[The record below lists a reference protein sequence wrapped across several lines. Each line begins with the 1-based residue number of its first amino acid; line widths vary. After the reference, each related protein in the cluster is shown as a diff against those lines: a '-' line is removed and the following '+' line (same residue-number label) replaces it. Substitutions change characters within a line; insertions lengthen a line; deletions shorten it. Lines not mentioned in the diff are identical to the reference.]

1 MLILPHADGLGV
13 DLHQFR
19 QRILHPAGNADRAA
33 QADVKLRELLGG
45 QLAGRIDGS
54 SRLADDHISR
64 LSAQF
69 RQQTGDELFCL
80 PAGGT
85 VADGNRCHAVFPAHG
100 QNFGLGPRLRRFLSR
115 KGEVPHAGGQHLAVF
130 IHDGQLAA
138 GTEARVNAQR
148 HFALDRRGH
157 EQLVQV
163 LSEHLN
169 GSGSGPVGQFGP
181 NLPFQ
186 TGLDQTLPGIL
197 TGCLYLQGSRAA
209 LPDERPFQ
217 NADGGRLVHAN
228 CHFQKFLPFA
238 AVNRQNTVAGKIAYL
253 LRKVVI
259 HAVDAVFVLS
269 FFRFQ
274 HTSTESQLPQF
285 LARVRVVAELLGQYI
300 PGALQRVLDRF
311 NALVRLN
318 KSLCDLLRRFLFFVL
333 HQKQQCQRL
342 QALFLGDGSAGA
354 AFGAE
359 GTVKVFQFRQ
369 RRGSRQFGG

>member
-1 MLILPHADGLGV
+1 M
-13 DLHQFR
+13 
-19 QRILHPAGNADRAA
+19 
-33 QADVKLRELLGG
+33 
-45 QLAGRIDGS
+45 
-54 SRLADDHISR
+54 
-64 LSAQF
+64 
-69 RQQTGDELFCL
+69 
-80 PAGGT
+80 
-85 VADGNRCHAVFPAHG
+85 
-100 QNFGLGPRLRRFLSR
+100 
-115 KGEVPHAGGQHLAVF
+115 
-130 IHDGQLAA
+130 
-138 GTEARVNAQR
+138 
-148 HFALDRRGH
+148 
-157 EQLVQV
+157 QV
-163 LSEHLN
+163 LAENLN
-169 GSGSGPVGQFGP
+169 GGGSGPVGQFGP

-197 TGCLYLQGSRAA
+197 TSRFYLLGGRAA

-259 HAVDAVFVLS
+259 HAVYAVFVLG
-269 FFRFQ
+269 FFGFQ
-274 HTSTESQLPQF
+274 YACAEGQLPQF
-285 LARVRVVAELLGQYI
+285 LACVRVVAELLGQYI

-359 GTVKVFQFRQ
+359 GTIQILQFRQ